1 VKTAKV
7 FTTGR
12 SQAVR
17 LPKEFRFKEG
27 EVGINRIGDL
37 VILYPRKKGWEVLEK
52 SLEAFT
58 GDFME
63 ERHQPKKSEHRKAL

>member
-1 VKTAKV
+1 MTSSTV
-7 FTTGR
+7 FTSNR

-52 SLEAFT
+52 SLDAFT

-63 ERHQPKKSEHRKAL
+63 ERRQPKKPERRKAR

>member
-1 VKTAKV
+1 VNTAKV

-52 SLEAFT
+52 SLDAFT

-63 ERHQPKKSEHRKAL
+63 GRHQPKKSDRRKAL